1 MERAEEESRMSPFE
15 RDVDRED
22 FEGRKDDLFATEHE
36 SAGAESYPAAEHLE
50 D

>member
-1 MERAEEESRMSPFE
+1 MTPLE

-22 FEGRKDDLFATEHE
+22 FEGRKDDLYATERE
-36 SAGAESYPAAEHLE
+36 SAGAESFPAAEELE